1 MTFRLFIVGLN
12 MRRLL
17 LPLLLLPSS
26 AALIVGLSSSSNGA
40 GASQSADRTG
50 SPVSSG
56 TCANCHS
63 GGSSVPGLSVQLLDN
78 GNPVTSY
85 QPGKDYTLKV
95 TVSGSEYQRFGFQSV
110 ALDAADEQAGSL
122 TAVSTGTRVLTL
134 AGRQYGEHTNPV
146 AGGVFEMTWKA
157 PASGKGAVKVFTAGL
172 GAKNPSS
179 SDGDRTSTNVLTL
192 TEAVGN
198 KVADAGIHTLQVY
211 PNPAENM
218 LYFGTERLQNIVVLS
233 ADGRVVMEQ
242 TAPTDRM
249 VVQSLPAGL
258 YLLQGSRNDGS
269 RMSARFFR
277 R

>member
-1 MTFRLFIVGLN
+1 MKK
-12 MRRLL
+12 LL

-63 GGSSVPGLSVQLLDN
+63 GGSSVPGLSVQMLDN

-95 TVSGSEYQRFGFQSV
+95 TVSGSEYQRFGFQAV
-110 ALDAADEQAGSL
+110 ALDAADEQAGTL
-122 TAVSTGTRVLTL
+122 TAVSSGTRVLTL

-146 AGGVFEMTWKA
+146 ASGVFEMTWKA
-157 PASGKGAVKVFTAGL
+157 PASGKGSVKVFTAAL
-172 GAKNPSS
+172 GAKNPT
-179 SDGDRTSTNVLTL
+179 SDNGDRTATNVLTI
-192 TEAVGN
+192 TEASGSQ
-198 KVADAGIHTLQVY
+198 VASVATRSLMVY

-218 LYFGTERLQNIVVLS
+218 LFFGSENLRNVTVYT
-233 ADGRVVMEQ
+233 ADGRVMMEYQ
-242 TAPTDRM
+242 AATDKIAI
-249 VVQSLPAGL
+249 SALPSGL
-258 YLLQGSRNDGS
+258 YLIQGNRSDGS
-269 RMSARFFR
+269 RVSARFFR

>member
-1 MTFRLFIVGLN
+1 MKRF
-12 MRRLL
+12 L

-85 QPGKDYTLKV
+85 QPNKDYTLKV

-110 ALDAADEQAGSL
+110 ALDGADAQAGTL
-122 TAVSTGTRVLTL
+122 TAVSSGTRVLTL

-157 PASGKGAVKVFTAGL
+157 PASGKGTVKVFTAGL
-172 GAKNPSS
+172 GAKNPSG
-179 SDGDRTSTNVLTL
+179 DNGDRSTTNVLTL
-192 TEAVGN
+192 TEAAGSNVT
-198 KVADAGIHTLQVY
+198 DAGTPELLVY
-211 PNPAENM
+211 PNPAEHT
-218 LYFGTERLQNIVVLS
+218 LFFGNGTLKDIAVLTVE
-233 ADGRVVMEQ
+233 GRVIMEQ
-242 TAPTDRM
+242 ATASDKLA
-249 VVQSLPAGL
+249 VGALPGGL
-258 YLLQGSRNDGS
+258 YLLQGTRSDGS
-269 RMSARFFR
+269 RISARFIR